1 MNPLSIFLSIIKFIL
16 NNPHTIIQVLHMN
29 TFIQLSLFWYLYNVS
44 RSIYICNDRYIIL
57 RLRQNNEIDFFKLY
71 LFFLFFFSLNLIDS
85 GKDFAV
91 QDISWFSSLEGTKW
105 LTCVSQCLKVACD
118 AAKHLENHTVIIKGL
133 TYPSTYYT

>member
-1 MNPLSIFLSIIKFIL
+1 MNPLSIFFSIIKFIL
-16 NNPHTIIQVLHMN
+16 NNPHTITQVSQMN
-29 TFIQLSLFWYLYNVS
+29 TFIQLSLFWYL
-44 RSIYICNDRYIIL
+44 IYICNDRYIIL
-57 RLRQNNEIDFFKLY
+57 RLRQNNEIDFVKLY
-71 LFFLFFFSLNLIDS
+71 LFYLFFFSLNLVDS